1 MLNTVQEI
9 ITLVTGLC
17 GLISAGIGA
26 YFAIKNWIKVT
37 KNKNAQEIWAMIM
50 EMADA
55 AMKEAERSCK
65 TGADKKKMVILGLT
79 FLLSSALI
87 YLLFMVA
94 WINVASLLVSI
105 SYIRISIGIIA
116 LIGAVVNIYG
126 YFKHRKDSGCNVVS
140 DNKRTKIFDR
150 IKKFTHERNYFLA
163 ILGVIVWA
171 CSVNIVELAC
181 SAGLPVMFSSILSM
195 NNLTLVEEAL
205 YIALYMLF
213 LYYFLH

>member
-65 TGADKKKMVILGLT
+65 TGADKKKMVI
-79 FLLSSALI
+79 
-87 YLLFMVA
+87 
-94 WINVASLLVSI
+94 ASVKASCK
-105 SYIRISIGIIA
+105 A
-116 LIGAVVNIYG
+116 
-126 YFKHRKDSGCNVVS
+126 
-140 DNKRTKIFDR
+140 
-150 IKKFTHERNYFLA
+150 
-163 ILGVIVWA
+163 
-171 CSVNIVELAC
+171 
-181 SAGLPVMFSSILSM
+181 AGLDLDLFIDQLSD
-195 NNLTLVEEAL
+195 
-205 YIALYMLF
+205 YIDQTISFVNDMSKKTIC
-213 LYYFLH
+213 